1 MSHEMQSTGRAPS
14 DTIRHSDEAGEYWL
28 ARDLMPMLEYSS
40 WQRFEEVIQRAIEDC
55 AKSGRAIQDNFNQN
69 VKIVGKRGP
78 GQKEYRLTR
87 YACRLIVMAARTSG
101 QTAALSRTYFSD
113 QVDKGDLPP
122 AMTATELALNALAS
136 TVSKEL
142 HVTNDSHG
150 FSAVSKDVRLAG
162 EIVGRTR
169 QDIERAT
176 GKPVVSSRNMLNEP
190 DGGIWAQ
197 LPPSDDDAGE

>member
-1 MSHEMQSTGRAPS
+1 MSQQMQPTGRAPF

-55 AKSGRAIQDNFNQN
+55 AKSGRAIQEHFNLFVKKTPGRPQN
-69 VKIVGKRGP
+69 D
-78 GQKEYRLTR
+78 YRLTR

-101 QTAALSRTYFSD
+101 QTAALARTYFSD

-136 TVSKEL
+136 TVSREL

-150 FSAVSKDVRLAG
+150 FTAVSKDVRLAG